1 MLFVFIFLSQRE
13 KKCNNQTR
21 QVVKETERTTRV
33 MFESNFF
40 SISAHLLVPTVG
52 NGEHPLLVDEHP
64 TTEVVTVVEGGH
76 VWTSVRRTL
85 VPANDLAIIAGNC
98 RCYTHTHT
106 HTEKE
111 IEGNR
116 KSTVCVSELS
126 SSTTFHHITVHI
138 DSCSLICL
146 RMCVCLYPCL
156 YLCLY
161 QQLRSSAA
169 EPAVS
174 WCQVI
179 DQKTPGLTSAHIY
192 ILPATLCP
200 ARSPLLHSSL
210 FPLTPSVSSSH
221 SVPSPRN

>member
-1 MLFVFIFLSQRE
+1 MHQ
-13 KKCNNQTR
+13 NQTR
-21 QVVKETERTTRV
+21 QVVKETERMARV
-33 MFESNFF
+33 MFESNFS
-40 SISAHLLVPTVG
+40 SINAHLLVPTVG

-64 TTEVVTVVEGGH
+64 TAEVVTVVEGGH

-98 RCYTHTHT
+98 RCHAHTHI
-106 HTEKE
+106 EKE
-111 IEGNR
+111 IEGKR
-116 KSTVCVSELS
+116 KSTVCVSELP
-126 SSTTFHHITVHI
+126 SSTTFHHITDHI

-146 RMCVCLYPCL
+146 RMYACLYPCL
-156 YLCLY
+156 FLCLY

-192 ILPATLCP
+192 ILPTTLCP
-200 ARSPLLHSSL
+200 A
-210 FPLTPSVSSSH
+210 
-221 SVPSPRN
+221 